1 MQNLRINNTK
11 PVQEDFWGNGA
22 IYHGYAGMPDSAGR
36 VYNEEQCIIEAK
48 RAADMKLKIAR
59 TFYGWWAWDEKTNT
73 WDWDNE
79 KMTVFYKWLQRMK
92 DGGVT
97 VALNTGWCS
106 PGDINSTSWNGASPF
121 TVEGDWEQSKIN
133 YGNWVSKTVT
143 ELIIKRGFTN
153 IKIFVMFTE
162 PQHLSGAVPGKN
174 AYECWLEGVEAAHN
188 ALVRDGLRDKI
199 KLMGPNEG
207 STITSEML
215 CWAAKHAKEYLDI
228 YSSHTYQFVDQAPKK
243 FVTTGVRSVGMG
255 VAGSRFCKTVELK
268 PNTDYVINANISAN
282 LIEKSSEDSF
292 VYYGAFLD
300 DGRNDVHTAVGHGPS
315 ISAAEGSVY
324 AIKPTE
330 FNADETTEF
339 ALKFNSGD
347 STSAIIGIFHDIKT
361 SSACYCNFI
370 ELRESDSNTV
380 VETLNNSTFDSWRLI
395 LSVEATDDVY
405 YDWYK
410 WSKTGLQYVPEG
422 MPYCFDEYNSTYD
435 RDNSRDNHGAD
446 ICMAAISLMNSGCQS
461 SLLWTVFDQQWP
473 NNHTTNNDSFVD
485 GDHRCG
491 VMPVLTRS
499 LVPHKSFYAFS
510 LISRYVDGEGTKVYE
525 GFGNNN
531 IHTTMSV
538 SPNGDIT
545 IVVVNNKSSADEF
558 NITFDS
564 ALNGISFNRHAFNPA
579 TCVPDEKAEI
589 IGTDKF
595 FENVTDSLCDK
606 ITPYSVTVYTTHND

>member
-1 MQNLRINNTK
+1 MQNLKINNIN

-73 WDWDNE
+73 WDWDND
-79 KMTVFYKWLQRMK
+79 KMNVFYKWLQRMK

-106 PGDINSTSWNGASPF
+106 PGDINSTSWNGVSPF
-121 TVEGDWEQSKIN
+121 NVEGDWEQSKKN
-133 YGNWVSKTVT
+133 YGDWVSETVKQ
-143 ELIIKRGFTN
+143 LIIKRGFTN

-162 PQHLSGAVPGKN
+162 PQRYSGIFPEKHP
-174 AYECWLEGVEAAHN
+174 YDCWCEGVEAAHN

-215 CWAAKHAKEYLDI
+215 HWAAEHAKEYLDI
-228 YSSHTYQFVDQAPKK
+228 YSSHTYQFADQTPKK
-243 FVTTGVRSVGMG
+243 FVVPGKRSIGMG
-255 VAGSRFCKTVELK
+255 IAGSRFCKTVKLK
-268 PNTDYVINANISAN
+268 PDTDYIIKASLFANF
-282 LIEKSSEDSF
+282 IEQPSSDSF

-315 ISAAEGSVY
+315 VSAVDGSTY
-324 AIKPTE
+324 AIKPAE
-330 FNADETTEF
+330 FNADGISEF
-339 ALKFNSGD
+339 TLKFNSG
-347 STSAIIGIFHDIKT
+347 SATSSVIGVFHDIKT
-361 SSACYCNFI
+361 SSATFCNSI
-370 ELRESDSNTV
+370 ELKEYESDCV
-380 VETLNNSTFDSWRLI
+380 VEILNNDTFDSWRLI
-395 LSVEATDDVY
+395 SSVEANGDVY

-422 MPYCFDEYNSTYD
+422 MPYCFDEYNSVYD
-435 RDNSRDNHGAD
+435 RDNSRDTHGAD
-446 ICMAAISLMNSGCQS
+446 ICIAAISLMNAGCQS
-461 SLLWTVFDQQWP
+461 SLLWTIFDQQWP

-491 VMPVLTRS
+491 VMPILTRS
-499 LVPHKSFYAFS
+499 LVPHKSYYAFS
-510 LISRYVDGEGTKVYE
+510 IVSRYVDGEGTKVYE
-525 GFGNNN
+525 GFGANNL
-531 IHTTMSV
+531 HTTMSV

-545 IVVVNNKSSADEF
+545 VVVVNNKPEDDEF
-558 NITFDS
+558 TISFDK
-564 ALNGISFNRHAFNPA
+564 ALNGIKLNRHAFNPA

-589 IGTDKF
+589 IGVDKV
-595 FENVTDSLCDK
+595 FESVTNLLSDK
-606 ITPYSVTVYTTHND
+606 IAAYGVQVYTTHMD